1 VRDRLTTPVIRR
13 FKLVG
18 NIDSSDS
25 QYPAEMSMTM
35 KAGFRER
42 TMTATEGTPP
52 LRHLLF
58 RKTSIY
64 VLLGLAVLAAFLFL
78 FGAGHSRAKPQAA
91 ANAALPQV
99 TVAEVIHRPL
109 REWQEFSGRLQ
120 AVSTVEIRPRVS
132 GYVDGVAFGDGARV
146 KKGQLLFQIDPRPF
160 QAEVERLVAERTRNI
175 SDLELAKANRARA
188 ERLISA
194 HAISREEYERQ
205 VAAESSAQGAL
216 GSIEASLREARLN
229 REFTEV
235 RAPIDGHVSRAIITE
250 GNLVTSASLLTTL
263 VSDDPVYVYFDAD
276 EQTYLRYAK
285 AKPEPARANGR
296 TTGGA
301 ANVYIGLVDEDGYPH
316 RGQLDFIDNQVDAT
330 TGTIRARAALAN
342 PDGRYTPGLFAR
354 VRLVGGAD
362 HDSVLIEDRAVGT
375 DLSKKFVLTLTAD
388 NRIQYRLVDLGPK
401 INGLRVVEHGLAP
414 TDLIVINGLQHV
426 RPGQTVA
433 PTRVAMGGGNAEGSD
448 DGSGLAQVAAQPSA
462 GPRAG
467 TTVAAGLS
475 VTAPAVHSTRG
486 SPRHVSA
493 QDPP

>member
-1 VRDRLTTPVIRR
+1 
-13 FKLVG
+13 
-18 NIDSSDS
+18 
-25 QYPAEMSMTM
+25 MTM

-42 TMTATEGTPP
+42 TMTAAEGAP
-52 LRHLLF
+52 LPQHLF
-58 RKTSIY
+58 RKASIS
-64 VLLGLAVLAAFLFL
+64 VLLGLAMLAAFLFF

-91 ANAALPQV
+91 VNAALPQV
-99 TVAEVIHRPL
+99 TVAEVIHHPL

-132 GYVDGVAFGDGARV
+132 GYVDDVAFGDGARV

-205 VAAESSAQGAL
+205 VAAEASARGAL
-216 GSIEASLREARLN
+216 GSIDASLREARLN

-235 RAPIDGHVSRAIITE
+235 RAPIDGHVSRAIITK

-285 AKPEPARANGR
+285 AKPEPARA
-296 TTGGA
+296 TGGA
-301 ANVYIGLVDEDGYPH
+301 SNVYIGLVDEDGYPH

-354 VRLVGGAD
+354 VRLVGGAN
-362 HDSVLIEDRAVGT
+362 HDCVLIEDRAVGT

-433 PTRVAMGGGNAEGSD
+433 PTRVAMGGNAAGSDVAGSD

-462 GPRAG
+462 G
-467 TTVAAGLS
+467 TTVAVGPS
-475 VTAPAVHSTRG
+475 VTAPTVHATRG
-486 SPRHVSA
+486 SPRHVSV
-493 QDPP
+493 QYPP